1 MRDYGSL
8 PMRLRLVLDAKD
20 LHMDSKPVFSRQP
33 FLQQTHVSSSK
44 NAVLAS
50 FLMVFR
56 AENGSDLCL

>member
-1 MRDYGSL
+1 
-8 PMRLRLVLDAKD
+8 MRLRVVLDAKY

>member
-1 MRDYGSL
+1 ME
-8 PMRLRLVLDAKD
+8 
-20 LHMDSKPVFSRQP
+20 MDTHFSRQP